1 MKSVKRPWKRARLA
15 GGLYLAI
22 ILCGVFAEGMV
33 RSGAVAQGDP
43 GALASRIRESI
54 WLFRAGFAADVVMVA
69 CDAAVAL
76 LLYELFRPVST
87 TVSSLSAVFRL
98 LEASILGL
106 NLLHYQTALMVVSPD
121 HGSYPLFRD
130 ADAAAVVFLGLHARG
145 YDLALLFFAVS
156 IFALGHLVL
165 CSSGFPRILG
175 LGLLVSALVYAAGS
189 MLRFFAPGLLG
200 PFQPTY
206 VVPLLAET
214 AFALHLLFK
223 GPDGAVRR

>member
-1 MKSVKRPWKRARLA
+1 VTSIRRPWKRARLA
-15 GGLYLAI
+15 GVLYLAI
-22 ILCGVFAEGMV
+22 ILCGVFAEGVV
-33 RSGAVAQGDP
+33 RAGAVAQQDP
-43 GALASRIRESI
+43 GALALRIREGV
-54 WLFRAGFAADVVMVA
+54 WLFRVGFVADVVMVA

-87 TVSSLSAVFRL
+87 TVSGLSAVFRL
-98 LEASILGL
+98 LETSILGL
-106 NLLHYQTALMVVSPD
+106 NLLHYHTALMVVSPD
-121 HGSYPLFRD
+121 HGLYPLFRD
-130 ADAAAVVFLGLHARG
+130 ADAAAVFFLDLHARC

-175 LGLLVSALVYAAGS
+175 LALIASAPVYVAGS
-189 MLRFFAPGLLG
+189 LLRFFAPGLLG
-200 PFQPTY
+200 LFQPAY
-206 VVPLLAET
+206 VVPLVAET